1 MLPLKDH
8 NPTILTPYVTYALEV
23 INTAV
28 MLYQLTLPPV
38 AQQVFAIQHGFIPAR
53 IAQLNNPQAKLVVPV
68 MQEAEVNGQRVAQKV
83 GQVQFAGSPGAIIV
97 SALTCMFLHGGL
109 MHLAGNMWFLFIFGN
124 NIEDRLGHWLYLG
137 FYLVGGLLATAC
149 HWAYDPNSAVP
160 VVGASGAVSTI
171 LGAYAVT
178 FPKATVSTLIFF
190 GIITVIE
197 VPAIL
202 WLLIWLGGQFIS
214 AFQAQDLGVA
224 VWAHIGGFAA
234 GAILMPILSFGAPP
248 PGVSWADEIK
258 RHFDFTSAPDDR
270 R

>member
-8 NPTILTPYVTYALEV
+8 NPTILTPFVTYALVV
-23 INTAV
+23 INSLV
-28 MLYQLTLPPV
+28 MLYAAMLSPLE
-38 AQQVFAIQHGFIPAR
+38 QQTFAIRHGFIPAR
-53 IAQLNNPQAKLVVPV
+53 IAQLDTPQAKLEVDL
-68 MQEAEVNGQRVAQKV
+68 MQLDDNGQQAPKKV
-83 GQVQFAGSPGAIIV
+83 GQVVLNANPGAIILSV
-97 SALTCMFLHGGL
+97 FTCMFLHGGW
-109 MHLAGNMWFLFIFGN
+109 MHLIGNMWFLFIFGN

-149 HWAYDPNSAVP
+149 HWAYDPHSTMP
-160 VVGASGAVSTI
+160 VIGASGAVSTI

-190 GIITVIE
+190 GFITIIE

-202 WLLIWLGGQFIS
+202 WLLIWLGGQLTD
-214 AFQAQDLGVA
+214 AFFARDLGVA

-234 GAILMPILSFGAPP
+234 GALLMPILSFGAPP
-248 PGVSWADEIK
+248 PGVSWSDEIK
-258 RHFDFTSAPDDR
+258 RHFDFTTPPDER